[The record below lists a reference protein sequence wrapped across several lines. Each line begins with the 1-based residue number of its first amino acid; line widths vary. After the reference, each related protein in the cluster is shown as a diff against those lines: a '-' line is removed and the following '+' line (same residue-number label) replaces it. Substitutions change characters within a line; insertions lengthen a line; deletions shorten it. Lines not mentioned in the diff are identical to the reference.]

1 VEGVEVERGARQD
14 ERSGRS
20 SRLSPGTRCGRDED
34 IRQAE
39 QGKGDVMP
47 YQPIEDYG
55 IIGDLH
61 TAALVGRNGSIDW
74 LCLPHFD
81 SPSVFARILDS
92 EKGGWFRIAPA
103 AAAGTARQFYLP
115 ETNVLVTRF
124 LTYEGAVEIVDYMP
138 VRPVP
143 DQMGV
148 RHDIVRRIT
157 GLRGTMHVRMDCV
170 PAFNYARDGHET
182 IPVAG
187 GVFFRCPGGQAG
199 LYSDVPLLAA
209 GKGVHAEL
217 TLREGESA
225 AFVFGETQPGETDA
239 TGLARAADEAVL
251 ARTVAYWRKWI
262 SQCTYN
268 GRWRE
273 TVHRSLL
280 VLKLLTYAPTGAII
294 AAPTAGLPEEIGGE
308 RNWDYRYT
316 WIRDASFT
324 LYALLRVGFSDE
336 AKHFMEWLQARSH
349 EAGPDGTIRIMYGI
363 DGRHELPEITLDHLE
378 GYKGS
383 RPVRIGNGAYDQL
396 QLDIYGELMDS
407 VYLYN
412 KYGARISYD
421 LWVELVRML
430 DWVCRNW
437 TLKDDGIWEVRGG
450 RRHFVYSKLMC
461 WVALDRGLRLAA
473 KRSFPADEGRWKKV
487 RDEIYLDILKN
498 GWCEERQAFVQAYG
512 RTGLDASVLVM
523 PLVFF
528 MSPTDPRMLKTLDA
542 IMRPPSEGGLLS
554 NSLVYRYN
562 VHESPDGLSGEEGAF
577 SMCTFWLVEALTR
590 AGAEDP
596 KRLDQA
602 RLIFEQMLG
611 YSNHLGLYSE
621 EVGPTGEALGNFP
634 QAFTH
639 IALISAAFK
648 LDRALG
654 AGA

>member
-1 VEGVEVERGARQD
+1 
-14 ERSGRS
+14 
-20 SRLSPGTRCGRDED
+20 
-34 IRQAE
+34 
-39 QGKGDVMP
+39 MP

-81 SPSVFARILDS
+81 SPSVFARILDN

-103 AAAGTARQFYLP
+103 AGAATARQFYLP

-124 LTYEGAVEIVDYMP
+124 LTHEGAVEIVDYMP
-138 VRPVP
+138 VKPVP
-143 DQMGV
+143 DLTGV
-148 RHDIVRRIT
+148 RHDIVRRVA

-170 PAFNYARDGHET
+170 PAFNYARDSHET

-187 GVFFRCPGGQAG
+187 GVLFRCPDGQAG
-199 LYSDVPLLAA
+199 LFSDVPLLAA
-209 GKGVHAEL
+209 GKGVHAEF

-225 AFVFGETQPGETDA
+225 VFVFGETQPGETDA

-251 ARTVAYWRKWI
+251 ARTVAYWRNWI

-273 TVHRSLL
+273 MVHRSLL

-294 AAPTAGLPEEIGGE
+294 AAPTASLPEEIGGE

-324 LYALLRVGFSDE
+324 LYALLRMGFSDE

-383 RPVRIGNGAYDQL
+383 RPARIGNGAYDQF

-421 LWVELVRML
+421 LWVELARML
-430 DWVCRNW
+430 DWVCENW

-498 GWCEERQAFVQAYG
+498 GWSEERQAFVQAYG

-542 IMRPPSEGGLLS
+542 IMLPASEGGLVS

-611 YSNHLGLYSE
+611 YSNHLGLYAE

-639 IALISAAFK
+639 IALISAAFN
-648 LDRALG
+648 LDRTLG